1 MTTMGSRSAPAMG
14 DSMKRFALAVF
25 ALAAMASSSALADT
39 RYIFCY
45 GGGRAGLYYSA
56 VFPVAQGTKSADK
69 EKAFDAFVKG
79 KYGTM
84 IFANCFTDLT
94 QANSQS
100 SKKMREDS
108 DQKSKFPS
116 KLIETG
122 WSGK

>member
-1 MTTMGSRSAPAMG
+1 MR
-14 DSMKRFALAVF
+14 RIALAVF
-25 ALAAMASSSALADT
+25 AFAALSSSSALADT
-39 RYIFCY
+39 RYMFCY

-56 VFPVAQGTKSADK
+56 VFAVAQGTKSADK
-69 EKAFDAFVKG
+69 EKPFDAFVKA
-79 KYGTM
+79 KYGTV

-100 SKKMREDS
+100 SKKIREDS

-122 WSGK
+122 WTGK